1 MPEPRTHWDDD
12 ATQEIKAHDAV
23 NEAVEQVAF
32 ADRILL
38 NKTDLVSAEELAAV
52 REELQSINAFAEIIE
67 SVQSVVD
74 LDRILGVS
82 SFSVEQTLEVDP
94 TFLRDAPTPS
104 FFKKGGLRSSSA
116 VGAEEASKKRPPPRK
131 RHDLSGAHTHH
142 ARTHA
147 RQRCCMEQPCAHE
160 CTHAHHSSSR
170 PCVPPPG
177 VSSVGVEVEGNL
189 DFNVLNGAWPP
200 RRARHHNRFRLTV
213 VAAAAAGA
221 ASWLTPNRR
230 VLQAT

>member
-104 FFKKGGLRSSSA
+104 FFKKGGLRSA
-116 VGAEEASKKRPPPRK
+116 VGAEASKKRPPPRK

-142 ARTHA
+142 ARTHDSAAAWSNRA
-147 RQRCCMEQPCAHE
+147 RMNARM
-160 CTHAHHSSSR
+160 HAHHSSSR